1 MLKSLSAISLA
12 LSLSLVVAT
21 GATAAVTFGDP
32 LDNDPNNMGAN
43 YVLVQVRNADDSVFN
58 GSPVAGVMTSVSL
71 EVAGPSGSVDLLFL
85 RPMSP
90 LGATL
95 DLLKFAPN
103 ITVTTTADDSFA
115 GHIETIPT
123 RVPVIAGDRVGLSVA
138 GSATKVFQTSSG
150 PSTNTCGFLVGLD
163 STTLGSTTTYSVNGC
178 NQNSPGV
185 RATVEPDVDGDGY
198 GDETQDLCASDAT
211 RQTACAVILPT
222 PLSPPV
228 IVLEAIRQT
237 GKISSQ
243 GRSSFVLT
251 NQGQT
256 AATLVPFSIK
266 SSKSV
271 RRLRIVKGCKPAK
284 SPRSCVVPVIAPG
297 QSVTIKV
304 RLEVKSA
311 LKTTLTAK
319 SNSLK
324 ATTTVKLKRRKK

>member
-12 LSLSLVVAT
+12 LLLSLIAAT

-43 YVLVQVRNADDSVFN
+43 YVLVQVRNADDTIFN
-58 GSPVAGVMTSVSL
+58 GSPVAGVMTSVSI
-71 EVAGPSGSVDLLFL
+71 EVAGPSSMVDLLFL
-85 RPMSP
+85 RPASP

-95 DLLKFAPN
+95 DLLKIAPN
-103 ITVTTTADDSFA
+103 ITVTTTTDDSAA
-115 GHIETIPT
+115 GHMEVIPT
-123 RVPVIAGDRVGLSVA
+123 RVPVIAGDRVGLSVV
-138 GSATKVFQTSSG
+138 GSSTKVFQTSG
-150 PSTNTCGFLVGLD
+150 GASTDTCAFRTGLD
-163 STTLGSTTTYSVNGC
+163 GTTLGSTTTYTVSSC

-185 RATVEPDVDGDGY
+185 RATVEPDADADGY
-198 GDETQDLCASDAT
+198 GDESQDLCASDAT
-211 RQTACAVILPT
+211 RQTACALVAPP

-228 IVLEAIRQT
+228 IVLNGIRQT
-237 GKISSQ
+237 GKVSSQ

-256 AATLVPFSIK
+256 AATLVPFSVK

-271 RRLRIVKGCKPAK
+271 RKLRIVKGCKPAK
-284 SPRSCVVPVIAPG
+284 SLRSCVVPAIAPG

-311 LKTTLTAK
+311 LRTTLTAK
-319 SNSLK
+319 SGALE